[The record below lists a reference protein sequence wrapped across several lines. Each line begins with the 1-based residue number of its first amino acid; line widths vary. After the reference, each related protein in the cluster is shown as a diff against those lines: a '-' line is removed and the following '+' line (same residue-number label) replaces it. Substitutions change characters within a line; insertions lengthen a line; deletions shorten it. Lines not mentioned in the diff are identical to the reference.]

1 MSRDIQWAELR
12 MKTYYDKK
20 REDAPILK
28 ERERVYL
35 LRRTIGNKN
44 FNIPSKKPSNKL
56 DAIKYGLFTIKK
68 KLTNNNYEL
77 QLPNRMKIHPVFHI
91 SLLELIASQ

>member
-1 MSRDIQWAELR
+1 MSRDIWWAELQI
-12 MKTYYDKK
+12 KTYYDKK

-44 FNIPSKKPSNKL
+44 FNILSKKPSNKL
-56 DAIKYGLFTIKK
+56 DAIKYRPFTIKK
-68 KLTNNNYEL
+68 KLTNDNYKL
-77 QLPNRMKIHPVFHI
+77 QLPNRMKIHLVFHVL
-91 SLLELIASQ
+91 LLEPIAS